1 MIWILLVAIAVAVII
16 TYRPSRAKV
25 PPLSQV
31 SSSSSTSP
39 PQPSHSS
46 VQLFSDDVS
55 LKNGLPLSLSIET
68 LGGVSSVL
76 IPRGADLP
84 ATRRETFST
93 ATDNQTSIE
102 VHVLAGDR
110 TLAANNVTVG
120 KFSILEI
127 PRASRGMPMFEV
139 ELGIDEHGAFRFSAK
154 DLESGRSQPVWSVRL
169 LSSPLSYPRV
179 GRMLDDAKAEEAKG
193 EYGIRKRTPGHMDSV
208 TVLTREIRDLI
219 DSTRTELNT
228 RPAIPETAR
237 RHCEEQLKIAERL
250 LEVNELPE
258 RASAKLNLLTA
269 DELED
274 ALRSLGE
281 AAKRC
286 R

>member
-1 MIWILLVAIAVAVII
+1 MIWILLVAAAVAVII

-25 PPLSQV
+25 PPLSQL
-31 SSSSSTSP
+31 SSNSSTSP

-46 VQLFSDDVS
+46 VQLFADDVS

-68 LGGVSSVL
+68 LGGVSLVL
-76 IPRGADLP
+76 IPRGTDLP
-84 ATRRETFST
+84 TACRETFST

-110 TLAANNVTVG
+110 TLAVNNVTVG
-120 KFSILEI
+120 KFSILGI
-127 PRASRGMPMFEV
+127 PRAPRGMPMFEV
-139 ELGIDEHGAFRFSAK
+139 ELAIDDHGAFRISAK
-154 DLESGRSQPVWSVRL
+154 DLESGRSQSVSSVRL

-179 GRMLDDAKAEEAKG
+179 ERMLDDAKAEEAKG
-193 EYGIRKRTPGHMDSV
+193 EYGIRKTAPDHMDSV
-208 TVLTREIRDLI
+208 TVLTRELRGLI
-219 DSTRTELNT
+219 DSTRAELKA
-228 RPAIPETAR
+228 RPAIPEIIR

-250 LEVNELPE
+250 LEVNDLPE
-258 RASAKLNLLTA
+258 RASAKLNVLKS
-269 DELED
+269 DELEA